1 MVRRVAGRQIFTKF
15 VQEGVKVFLSTL
27 LCSERGAAEVV
38 TAHAGGF
45 AGILVLNLGL
55 PTVLALL
62 LQLQLQCF
70 NFFPQLVNAVNL
82 ADLDVFQFL
91 KKVGIAL

>member
-55 PTVLALL
+55 PTVLAFL

-70 NFFPQLVNAVNL
+70 IFFLQLVNAVNL

>member
-1 MVRRVAGRQIFTKF
+1 MKGFMVRRVAGRQIFTKF

-38 TAHAGGF
+38 AAHAGGF

-55 PTVLALL
+55 ATVLAFL
-62 LQLQLQCF
+62 LQL
-70 NFFPQLVNAVNL
+70 
-82 ADLDVFQFL
+82 
-91 KKVGIAL
+91 